1 MTDLLTYVD
10 ASTIQ
15 NFERQ
20 AAIGH
25 LLLGAQNILHNRPP
39 NQFGAGEMSFILRET
54 KFSVLHGWLGSSIS
68 VQIVW
73 KWGWSIAV
81 RQSKQFDLCG
91 FGCALFPNNPTPSLT
106 LEPEKWLVGQVQNL
120 NHTNNLAKSLIHIG
134 H

>member
-20 AAIGH
+20 AAIGP

-54 KFSVLHGWLGSSIS
+54 KFSVLGSSIS

-73 KWGWSIAV
+73 KWGGA
-81 RQSKQFDLCG
+81 
-91 FGCALFPNNPTPSLT
+91 
-106 LEPEKWLVGQVQNL
+106 
-120 NHTNNLAKSLIHIG
+120 
-134 H
+134 

>member
-54 KFSVLHGWLGSSIS
+54 KFPVLHG
-68 VQIVW
+68 
-73 KWGWSIAV
+73 
-81 RQSKQFDLCG
+81 
-91 FGCALFPNNPTPSLT
+91 
-106 LEPEKWLVGQVQNL
+106 
-120 NHTNNLAKSLIHIG
+120 
-134 H
+134 